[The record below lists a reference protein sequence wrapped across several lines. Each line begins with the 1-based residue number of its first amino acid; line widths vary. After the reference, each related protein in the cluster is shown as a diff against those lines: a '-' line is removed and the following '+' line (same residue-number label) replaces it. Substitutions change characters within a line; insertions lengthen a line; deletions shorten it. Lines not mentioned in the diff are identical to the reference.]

1 MEFSN
6 GSQSHSGNNATVM
19 PPSLPLEFL
28 AVYNLIL
35 IISDIP
41 VIFFNVLIILAL
53 LVDRTTVGVVRLVLC
68 NIPAACLVVA
78 IAVSVYNMT
87 GSAVAFTDIQ
97 RPERIRQLCR
107 AILFFVGSG
116 GAARILSL
124 SAFSVTVYYIVRFHK
139 SNNMQSNRHAFI
151 TFVIAVIAL
160 WVVAFLS
167 NLPLL
172 FDTVLNNSCEYTL
185 LGGSINVTLFVLV
198 FGIGGF
204 ATSITFLFLT
214 VCYIRKH
221 SVSLDTFK
229 KAMLKLGFFLLVENT
244 VSFIGTILPSIAFTA
259 LSQQETTV
267 TTLIITYV
275 AGAMIDLS
283 LIPTPILLIVY
294 FNPVRVLLKK
304 WLCCGK
310 ESPVLERRDSV
321 KSTTKN
327 TI

>member
-1 MEFSN
+1 M
-6 GSQSHSGNNATVM
+6 
-19 PPSLPLEFL
+19 
-28 AVYNLIL
+28 
-35 IISDIP
+35 
-41 VIFFNVLIILAL
+41 
-53 LVDRTTVGVVRLVLC
+53 
-68 NIPAACLVVA
+68 
-78 IAVSVYNMT
+78 
-87 GSAVAFTDIQ
+87 
-97 RPERIRQLCR
+97 
-107 AILFFVGSG
+107 
-116 GAARILSL
+116 
-124 SAFSVTVYYIVRFHK
+124 
-139 SNNMQSNRHAFI
+139 
-151 TFVIAVIAL
+151 
-160 WVVAFLS
+160 AFLS
-167 NLPLL
+167 NSPLL

-294 FNPVRVLLKK
+294 FNPVSVLLKK

-310 ESPVLERRDSV
+310 ASPVLERRDSV
-321 KSTTKN
+321 KSTTKY

>member
-6 GSQSHSGNNATVM
+6 GSQSYSSNNATVM

-28 AVYNLIL
+28 AIYNLIL

-53 LVDRTTVGVVRLVLC
+53 LVDRTTAGVIRLVLY
-68 NIPAACLVVA
+68 NISAACLVVA
-78 IAVSVYNMT
+78 VAVSVYNVT
-87 GSAVAFTDIQ
+87 GTAVAFTDIQ

-107 AILFFVGSG
+107 AILFFVGAG
-116 GAARILSL
+116 GAARILIL

-139 SNNMQSNRHAFI
+139 SNNVKSNRHTFI
-151 TFVIAVIAL
+151 AFVIAVIGL

-185 LGGSINVTLFVLV
+185 GGSINVTFFVLV

-229 KAMLKLGFFLLVENT
+229 KALLKLGFFLLVENT
-244 VSFIGTILPSIAFTA
+244 VGFIGTILPSI
-259 LSQQETTV
+259 
-267 TTLIITYV
+267 
-275 AGAMIDLS
+275 
-283 LIPTPILLIVY
+283 
-294 FNPVRVLLKK
+294 VLQH
-304 WLCCGK
+304 
-310 ESPVLERRDSV
+310 
-321 KSTTKN
+321 
-327 TI
+327 